1 MSLSEIKNNYQYF
14 FELYEFKNIINE
26 LLIRYCNIDRKL
38 IDYKGH
44 FIIPNKSNNF
54 IRGKEKYYPPYGWF
68 GIGLSVLGKYDNDDW
83 INDNSKESKWSI
95 AYHGVGGNLP
105 SSEVI
110 EKLRKKIK
118 NGLEDGESQYKCN
131 YSDIR
136 HKNKRIGTGVYLT
149 QNINI
154 CENYSGQ
161 ISFNNSKY
169 KIALMV
175 KVLNSKIR
183 EPEDINFW
191 ILYRDYIRIYRILIK
206 KIME

>member
-1 MSLSEIKNNYQYF
+1 MVKQC
-14 FELYEFKNIINE
+14 K
-26 LLIRYCNIDRKL
+26 IDRKL

-44 FIIPNKSNNF
+44 FIIPNKSYNF

-68 GIGLSVLGKYDNDDW
+68 GIGLNVLGKYDDGDDW
-83 INDNSKESKWSI
+83 INDNSKENKWSI
-95 AYHGVGGNLP
+95 AYHGVGGNLL

-149 QNINI
+149 PNINI

-175 KVLNSKIR
+175 KVQNSKIR
-183 EPEDINFW
+183 EPEDKISG
-191 ILYRDYIRIYRILIK
+191 YYIGII
-206 KIME
+206 